1 MRGMRA
7 IVAIHAICA
16 YLTPCPSAQE
26 LPASI
31 ERYLNSQVL
40 ENDFSGAVLVAHG
53 SEVFID
59 RNFAPPSVPGSKLS
73 DIQYK
78 FPTGSITEQ
87 FIAGAILQLELAGRV
102 SLDSSICKYLS
113 GCPSQWEQ
121 IHILHLLTHSSGLP
135 SLEGVPSCVKH
146 SVSQFNSSAMIAML
160 SERSLLFKPGSKF
173 NANKLDYFFLSLAIE
188 KVSGESTAAYLK
200 EHIFHPLKLVQTGN
214 LDHGPE
220 QNPVEIKGQVS
231 CPHGEHATNPLSSF
245 TMDQLYT
252 TTGDLYRWE
261 RALTTGKLLPKN
273 SLDQMLTPQI
283 EGYGFGWKILKEF
296 DRKVAL
302 QNNELEPTSVSIRVY
317 PDDDTYIIV
326 VSRSTGLPSSAIS
339 HDLGAILFG
348 KHYPVSP
355 NPARPGSL

>member
-1 MRGMRA
+1 MGIRA
-7 IVAIHAICA
+7 IIAFAMFA

-26 LPASI
+26 LPARI

-53 SEVFID
+53 GEVFVD
-59 RNFAPPSVPGSKLS
+59 RNFVPPSVPGSKFS
-73 DIQYK
+73 QVQYK
-78 FPTGSITEQ
+78 FQTGSITEQ

-102 SLDSSICKYLS
+102 TLDSSICEYLS
-113 GCPSQWEQ
+113 GCPSEWKQ

-135 SLEGVPSCVKH
+135 SLEGVPSCVKD

-160 SERSLLFKPGSKF
+160 SERSLLFEPGNKF
-173 NANKLDYFFLSLAIE
+173 NANRWDYFLLSLAIE
-188 KVSGESTAAYLK
+188 KISGESTAAYLK
-200 EHIFHPLKLVQTGN
+200 EHIFRPLKLARTGN
-214 LDHGPE
+214 LDHVPE
-220 QNPVEIKGQVS
+220 QNPLKIKGQVA
-231 CPHGEHATNPLSSF
+231 CPHGEHATNPSF
-245 TMDQLYT
+245 MMEQLYT

-273 SLDQMLTPQI
+273 SLDQMFTPQI
-283 EGYGFGWKILKEF
+283 EGHGFGWKILKEF

-326 VSRSTGLPSSAIS
+326 VSRSTGFSSSAIS

-348 KHYPVSP
+348 KHYPISP
-355 NPARPGSL
+355 NPARPDSP